1 MYHSYNSAWHIKA
14 LCYLLQLLSLGVG
27 IIIITI
33 KNCMSIF
40 PTGENFFKTVIS
52 APIKIKSTNIY
63 IVLYSL
69 QSIFMC
75 LISCGKGMF
84 LTLGNGVSTDLVGQG

>member
-1 MYHSYNSAWHIKA
+1 
-14 LCYLLQLLSLGVG
+14 
-27 IIIITI
+27 
-33 KNCMSIF
+33 MSIF

-75 LISCGKGMF
+75 LISCGKGMS
-84 LTLGNGVSTDLVGQG
+84 LILGNGVSTDLVGQGWNLPLSHPTVNHHHLWILTCKYLLIAH